1 LKRLLIPAPEDFLR
15 MRPASSLANS
25 VKNDGPE
32 LLIPDPR
39 GETLD
44 LFATLKS

>member
-1 LKRLLIPAPEDFLR
+1 LLIPAPDDLLL
-15 MRPASSLANS
+15 MRPASSLVNN

-32 LLIPDPR
+32 LLIPDHT

-44 LFATLKS
+44 LFPTLKD

>member
-1 LKRLLIPAPEDFLR
+1 MVRAGSPDDLLQV
-15 MRPASSLANS
+15 RPASSLINT

-32 LLIPDPR
+32 LLIPNPT

-44 LFATLKS
+44 LFPSKI

>member
-1 LKRLLIPAPEDFLR
+1 
-15 MRPASSLANS
+15 MRPASSLVNR

-32 LLIPDPR
+32 LLLADTR

-44 LFATLKS
+44 LFPPQKD